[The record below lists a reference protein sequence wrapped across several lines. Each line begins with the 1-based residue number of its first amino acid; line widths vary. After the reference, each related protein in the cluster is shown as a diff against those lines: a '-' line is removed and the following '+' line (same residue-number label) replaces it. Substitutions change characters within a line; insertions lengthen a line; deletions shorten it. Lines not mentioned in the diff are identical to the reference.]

1 MADNLTIRQVPYSLE
16 AEQAILGAIIAD
28 AEKLNSIPFLKSS
41 DFYLSQHQNIFTVLM
56 KMYQLNKQIDM
67 VTLLDELA
75 KIEQLKGT
83 DLFKYVKLLVE
94 SASVSP
100 NVVEH
105 ANIIR
110 DKAVLRKLIDASQK
124 IAEDAYSAKDD
135 VDVIVGSAEQRIYD
149 ISNNKYD
156 ASFTHI
162 SEAIK
167 ENFDLLDKRANDP
180 DSDKNTIKSHFK
192 ELDNLMRFGAGDLII
207 IGGRPGMGK
216 TSFAM
221 NIAANIAKVPI
232 KDGIKPEVVVF
243 SMEMTNQQLAERLL
257 SSEGGVDSNVLIRGK
272 LEPEHWKN
280 LADAAATLSN
290 TNLLVDETSNITVTE
305 MKAKLRRLKNLGLV
319 VIDYLQLMHS
329 DSSDHRD
336 NRVLEIGEITRGL
349 KLMAKDLAVPVIL
362 CSQLR
367 REAGSGK
374 NGEKMPQLSDLRD
387 SGAIEQDADAVI
399 FLHRDEYGNYD
410 ADQDAAATAKAIVAK
425 NRHGSTGTVNLSWS
439 GATFRFYSVET
450 RYDS

>member
-1 MADNLTIRQVPYSLE
+1 
-16 AEQAILGAIIAD
+16 
-28 AEKLNSIPFLKSS
+28 
-41 DFYLSQHQNIFTVLM
+41 
-56 KMYQLNKQIDM
+56 MYQLNKHIDM

-75 KIEQLKGT
+75 KLEELKGT
-83 DLFKYVKLLVE
+83 DLVKYVKLLVE
-94 SASVSP
+94 SASFSP

-105 ANIIR
+105 ASIIR
-110 DKAVLRKLIDASQK
+110 DKAVLRKLIEASQE
-124 IAEDAYSAKDD
+124 IAEEAYSGKED
-135 VDVIVGSAEQRIYD
+135 VDAIVGSAEQRIYD
-149 ISNNKYD
+149 ISNNKYN

-180 DSDKNTIKSHFK
+180 DSMKNAVKSHYK
-192 ELDNLMRFGAGDLII
+192 DLDDMIRFGPGDLII

-216 TSFAM
+216 TTFAM
-221 NIAANIAKVPI
+221 NIAANVAKAPI
-232 KDGIKPEVVVF
+232 KDGIKPDVVVF
-243 SMEMTNQQLAERLL
+243 SLEMTNQQLAERLL
-257 SSEGGVDSNVLIRGK
+257 SAEGGVDSNILIRGK

-280 LADAAATLSN
+280 LADAAARLSN
-290 TNLLVDETSNITVTE
+290 TNLLIDETSNIAVTE

-319 VIDYLQLMHS
+319 VIDYLQLMHT
-329 DSSDHRD
+329 DRHTD
-336 NRVLEIGEITRGL
+336 NRVLEIAEITRGL

-387 SGAIEQDADAVI
+387 SGAIEQDADVVI

-439 GATFRFYSVET
+439 GANFRFFSVET